1 MTDQPAPTRKLS
13 AVIPYRMARSN
24 AEMVKLVNLLCEAN
38 GFKLNI
44 WRVMSAI
51 GTYRSISPMEIGKL
65 TTIDKA
71 MVSRAIR
78 ELVDRGLIDRRA
90 DERDARWA
98 QIELTAEG
106 TAVYNT
112 MVAGIDALEKH
123 LFGDLPAEKIETFM
137 EMLGLVEQRSR
148 RAREVVETGGKDGFA
163 RLHKSDPSPSDR

>member
-1 MTDQPAPTRKLS
+1 MTDERPPSTRKLS
-13 AVIPYRMARSN
+13 KVVPYRLARSN
-24 AEMVKLVNLLCEAN
+24 AEMVKLVSLLCEAN

-51 GTYRSISPMEIGKL
+51 GTYKLISPMEIGKL

-90 DERDARWA
+90 DARDARWA

-106 TAVYNT
+106 TAVYEK

-123 LFGDLPAEKIETFM
+123 LFGDLPPEKTEAFMDMLELIE
-137 EMLGLVEQRSR
+137 R
-148 RAREVVETGGKDGFA
+148 RAKSARETVEIGGKAGFA
-163 RLHKSDPSPSDR
+163 RLLGRTAE